1 MKKYIGTK
9 TVSAKPMTKGEAYEK
24 NLLQSSVKVTDE
36 DANQEG
42 YLVEYEEGYRSW
54 SPKDVFEKAYKVAD
68 TFQDRLAIEEQE
80 LNEKINKLNHF
91 MQGATFASLNETQR
105 ALMTEQYRAML
116 KYQDVL
122 KKRIQD
128 GENRG

>member
-9 TVSAKPMTKGEAYEK
+9 TVNAEPMTKGEAYEK
-24 NLLQSSVKVTDE
+24 NLLQSNIKVTDE

-42 YLVEYEEGYRSW
+42 YLVEYEDGYRSW

-68 TFQDRLAIEEQE
+68 TFQDRLVIEEHE
-80 LNEKINKLNHF
+80 LNEKINKLNYF

-105 ALMTEQYRAML
+105 ALMTEQYRAMI